1 MAFAENPHKI
11 ENIVDKSIERFRALY
26 QPVFAQLQ
34 RSQVD
39 FGVHTQCPGWGA
51 DPDAIPDASRAAVFT
66 QPETTLHRQRLAADL
81 PSMVAEE
88 MRGTSPYP
96 ERYTHTTQT
105 VIQERDTLRGA
116 IGSIVGR
123 TSRSQSLKG
132 ILTAGLLKSAVY
144 SLQKLAKRNAPKS
157 TK

>member
-1 MAFAENPHKI
+1 MAFAENPHKV

-26 QPVFAQLQ
+26 QPVFARLQ

-39 FGVHTQCPGWGA
+39 FGVHTQCPGWGTA
-51 DPDAIPDASRAAVFT
+51 DPDAIPDASRTVVFT
-66 QPETTLHRQRLAADL
+66 QPESAQHRQRLAADL
-81 PSMVAEE
+81 PSTVAEE
-88 MRGTSPYP
+88 MRGASPYP
-96 ERYTHTTQT
+96 
-105 VIQERDTLRGA
+105 ERDTLRGA

-132 ILTAGLLKSAVY
+132 ILTAGLFKSAVY

-157 TK
+157 KK